1 MPAYLGSGS
10 HEVGAAKY
18 RFIVMEKFGV
28 DVDKLREKNKGA
40 LPEAV
45 VYQLAWQIVS
55 VISAVVCCVTSALY
69 CIQIFHKKIL
79 DKQFFDRKWVK
90 YPNWSI

>member
-1 MPAYLGSGS
+1 
-10 HEVGAAKY
+10 
-18 RFIVMEKFGV
+18 MEKFGV